1 MMLWEKITFFG
12 DSVVLLPAAMV
23 IAIWLIA
30 ARGWR
35 MATAWCALFAFGL
48 FIVAASK
55 IAFMGWGI
63 GIRSLDFTGFS
74 GHAMRATA
82 VIPVMVY
89 LLLQNSA
96 ASTRHASVALGFG
109 VGALLSLS
117 RVAVGAHSISEAVLG
132 ALLGV
137 AVSGT
142 FLWIARGRCAAVTHR
157 WLIALSM
164 AGMLGTSH
172 AQPAPTHRWISGV
185 ALYLSGN
192 DKLYDRSMW
201 HTQTCRIDRDSPHPR
216 RDAKYRPQV
225 LRSGF
230 APVQAESLVTIGR
243 AVSFP

>member
-12 DSVVLLPAAMV
+12 DSVVLLPAAMIV
-23 IAIWLIA
+23 AIWLLA

-35 MATAWCALFAFGL
+35 MASVWCALFGFGL

-55 IAFMGWGI
+55 VAFIGWGI

-89 LLLQNSA
+89 LLMQQA
-96 ASTRHASVALGFG
+96 ALSTRQAAVAFGFG

-117 RVAVGAHSISEAVLG
+117 RVAVGAHSVSEALLG

-137 AVSGT
+137 AVSGS
-142 FLWIARGRCAAVTHR
+142 FLWIARGGSAAVTHR
-157 WLIALSM
+157 WLIALTM
-164 AGMLGTSH
+164 VGMLGTSH

-192 DKLYDRSMW
+192 DKPYDRSMW
-201 HTQTCRIDRDSPHPR
+201 HTQTCRIDRDALR
-216 RDAKYRPQV
+216 RDHKA
-225 LRSGF
+225 
-230 APVQAESLVTIGR
+230 
-243 AVSFP
+243 

>member
-12 DSVVLLPAAMV
+12 DSVVLLPAALI
-23 IAIWLIA
+23 IAIWLTA

-35 MATAWCALFAFGL
+35 MATVWCAVFGLGL

-55 IAFMGWGI
+55 VAFIGWGI

-82 VIPVMVY
+82 VIPVMMY
-89 LLLQNSA
+89 LLMQQAAPSA
-96 ASTRHASVALGFG
+96 RQAAVVFGFG

-117 RVAVGAHSISEAVLG
+117 RVMVGAHSLSEAVLG
-132 ALLGV
+132 GLLGV

-142 FLWIARGRCAAVTHR
+142 FLWIMRGGYAAVTHR
-157 WLIALSM
+157 WLIAFTM

-172 AQPAPTHRWISGV
+172 AQPAPTHRWISSV

-192 DKLYDRSMW
+192 DKPYERSMW
-201 HTQTCRIDRDSPHPR
+201 HTQTCRIDHEGLLRQPR
-216 RDAKYRPQV
+216 RGA
-225 LRSGF
+225 
-230 APVQAESLVTIGR
+230 T
-243 AVSFP
+243 